1 MHFKIHI
8 TRHISGL
15 YKRMRSLY
23 AYAAGLLFAAAKIR
37 YNRSCD

>member
-8 TRHISGL
+8 TRRTRGL
-15 YKRMRSLY
+15 YKRMRSTY
-23 AYAAGLLFAAAKIR
+23 ACAVRLLFAAAKIR